1 MKKSKTNNISETLTS
16 IVDFFRRHRI
26 PYALIGAMALNIYGR
41 PRTTLDIDFLI
52 LLDEPGF
59 SNIKDRASTENFR
72 IDEEWA
78 KWNPMI
84 AKSQARFI
92 VNNISID
99 VMLPRDEHDRESLKR
114 RTRKKIGN
122 KMVCIIA
129 PEDFI
134 LQKLKVGRPRD
145 FEDAV
150 TVLER
155 QSGNIDIPYLKKW
168 ANRLG
173 ISDELNYILNL

>member
-1 MKKSKTNNISETLTS
+1 MKKSETNNISETLTS
-16 IVDFFRRHRI
+16 IVDFFQRHRI

-59 SNIKDRASTENFR
+59 SNIKDKASTINFR
-72 IDEEWA
+72 IDEEWI

-84 AKSQARFI
+84 AKSQTRFI
-92 VNNISID
+92 VINIPVD
-99 VMLPRDEHDRESLKR
+99 VMLPRDKHDKESLKR
-114 RTRKKIGN
+114 RKRKKIGN
-122 KMVCIIA
+122 KMVYIIA
-129 PEDFI
+129 PEDFV

-168 ANRLG
+168 AKRLH

>member
-1 MKKSKTNNISETLTS
+1 MKKPKTSNISETLTY
-16 IVDFFRRHRI
+16 IVDFFQRHRI

-59 SNIKDRASTENFR
+59 SDIKDSASAENFR
-72 IDEEWA
+72 IDAEWA

-92 VNNISID
+92 MNNIPVD
-99 VMLPRDEHDRESLKR
+99 VMLPRDEHDKESLKR
-114 RTRKKIGN
+114 SKRKKIGN
-122 KMVCIIA
+122 KMVCIISPA
-129 PEDFI
+129 DFV

-145 FEDAV
+145 FEDAL

-155 QSGNIDIPYLKKW
+155 QSGNIDISYLEKW